1 VARRTARPDPATLEP
16 IDRFVARLRTGDIG
30 ALARAITLLE
40 STRADHRGRADALL
54 AELLAAAPSGGL
66 RLGIS
71 GAPGVGKSTLI
82 ERLGLHAIGQG
93 HQVAVLAIDPSSK
106 RSGGAILGDKTRMPE
121 LARHPRAF
129 IRPSASGGL
138 LGGVARRTAEA
149 VIAVEAA
156 GFDLV
161 IVETVGVGQSET
173 AVADLVD
180 LFCLVL
186 QPAGGDE
193 LQGIKKGVVELADL
207 LLVNKA
213 DGELKAAATR
223 AAADYQAAL
232 ALLRPAN
239 PRWRPPVLQCS
250 ALEGTGI
257 DGLWQTIVR
266 FRTEMTASGDLAARR
281 STQARGRMWAE
292 IGDALLE
299 RARADGRVAAL
310 LPGLEAEVA
319 AGRLAPGSAARRV
332 LEALFGASA

>member
-1 VARRTARPDPATLEP
+1 LPRRTARPDPAAPDAL
-16 IDRFVARLRTGDIG
+16 DDLAARLRAGDIA
-30 ALARAITLLE
+30 ALARAITVLE
-40 STRADHRGRADALL
+40 STRPDHRDRADALL
-54 AELLAAAPSGGL
+54 AELLAAAAPIGL

-82 ERLGLHAIGQG
+82 ERLGLHAIAHG
-93 HQVAVLAIDPSSK
+93 HKVAVLAIDPSSK

-232 ALLRPAN
+232 QLLRPAN

-257 DGLWQTIVR
+257 EALWLTIAR
-266 FRTEMTASGDLAARR
+266 FRAEMTASGDLAARR
-281 STQARGRMWAE
+281 SAQARGRMWAE

-299 RARADGRVAAL
+299 RARADARVAAL
-310 LPGLEAEVA
+310 LPGLETEVA
-319 AGRLAPGSAARRV
+319 AGRLAPGSAARQV
-332 LEALFGASA
+332 LDMLFDGPA